1 MEISRAALGQH
12 YFEMQV
18 VLPSF
23 TKMFVTCKK
32 KRYLE
37 DFIFEKSIKI
47 FGVTETIL
55 QNAAPTSIV
64 DIRGYTFERYDR
76 SSRKGEVG
84 VYIKDNIEYICR
96 NNLNDENVEA
106 VWIDI
111 LQNNSK
117 GLYLVYYIDPRLA
130 RNI

>member
-1 MEISRAALGQH
+1 M
-12 YFEMQV
+12 
-18 VLPSF
+18 
-23 TKMFVTCKK
+23 KK
-32 KRYLE
+32 LSKYLVSQ
-37 DFIFEKSIKI
+37 KL
-47 FGVTETIL
+47 L

-76 SSRKGEVG
+76 SSRGGEVG
-84 VYIKDNIEYICR
+84 VYIKDNTEYICR

>member
-1 MEISRAALGQH
+1 
-12 YFEMQV
+12 
-18 VLPSF
+18 
-23 TKMFVTCKK
+23 MFVTCKN
-32 KRYLE
+32 KRYLV
-37 DFIFEKSIKI
+37 DFIFEKTIKI

-76 SSRKGEVG
+76 SSRGGEVG